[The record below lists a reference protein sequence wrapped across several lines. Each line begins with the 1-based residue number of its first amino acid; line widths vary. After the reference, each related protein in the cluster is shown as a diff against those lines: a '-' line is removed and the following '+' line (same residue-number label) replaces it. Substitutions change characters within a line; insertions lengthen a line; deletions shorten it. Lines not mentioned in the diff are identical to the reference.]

1 MTHVKLRQQSLP
13 IVPGVDRAELLRRY
27 AELAVR
33 VGVNLEPDQELQVT
47 GAVEHA
53 PMIREIA
60 RVAYEA
66 GARYVQVSYADDHVR
81 HEMIEHAP
89 AETLTWTPPY
99 DLARIEH
106 LAETKGAAIRVVG
119 DPEPDLFADLDPE
132 RVGRT
137 RQLAATDL
145 WRDLV
150 GERRV
155 AWSIIAQPTEGW
167 ARSAFGEPDIERLWQ
182 EVAKAT
188 RLLDADPVSSWWSH
202 VERLDERARRMNAWG
217 FDAIRFRGPGT
228 DLIVGLIA
236 DATWASANFDTAW
249 GRPHVP
255 NIPTEEVFTTPD
267 WRRTEGTYTSTRPL
281 MLPNQGVLVRDL
293 RIRFEAGKAVEVE
306 ASTGADVV
314 RAELSLDEQAPYLG
328 EVALVDS
335 ASAVGQTHTT
345 FMNTLFDEN
354 ATCHVAYGGGFA
366 FSLRGGDSMSHE
378 QRLEAG
384 INMSRVH
391 TDVMI
396 GGPEV
401 EVTGITAD
409 GGEAPIIRD
418 DVWCL
423 EAPAQTPAQSR

>member
-1 MTHVKLRQQSLP
+1 ME
-13 IVPGVDRAELLRRY
+13 RAELLRRY
-27 AELAVR
+27 ADVAVR
-33 VGVNLEPDQELQVT
+33 VGVNLEPGQELHLS

-66 GARYVQVSYADDHVR
+66 GARYVDVTYLDQHAR
-81 HEMIEHAP
+81 REMLKNAP
-89 AETLTWTPPY
+89 KETLTWTPPY

-106 LAETKGAAIRVVG
+106 LAEVKGAAIRVVG

-132 RVGRT
+132 RVGGA
-137 RQLAATDL
+137 RQLEASEL

-155 AWSIIAQPTEGW
+155 AWSIIAQPNEGW
-167 ARSAFGEPDIERLWQ
+167 AKNAFGEPDVERLWQ

-188 RLLDADPVSSWWSH
+188 RLLEDDPVESWWAH
-202 VERLDERARRMNAWG
+202 VERLDERAKRMNAWG
-217 FDAIRFRGPGT
+217 FDALRFRGPGT
-228 DLIVGLIA
+228 DLFVGLIA
-236 DATWASANFDTAW
+236 DATWASANFETAW
-249 GRPHVP
+249 GRRHVP

-267 WRRTEGTYTSTRPL
+267 WRRTEGTYAATRPL

-293 RIRFEAGKAVEVE
+293 RVRFEGGKAVEVE
-306 ASTGADVV
+306 ASTGAEVV
-314 RAELSLDEQAPYLG
+314 RAEMALDEQGAYLG

-335 ASAVGQTHTT
+335 ASAVGQTQTT
-345 FMNTLFDEN
+345 FMDTLFDEN
-354 ATCHVAYGGGFA
+354 ATCHAAYGAGFS
-366 FSLRGGDSMSHE
+366 FSVPGGDAMSRE
-378 QRLEAG
+378 QRIEAG

-401 EVTGITAD
+401 EVTGVTAD
-409 GGEAPIIRD
+409 GEEVPIIRE

-423 EAPAQTPAQSR
+423 EAPAEARAAGA